1 MISNTIPIMKAM
13 LNKDVRRN
21 FFYIHKRFKQ
31 SKDYKPIN
39 VIKCGMNVIKN
50 DRIAV
55 HNSNF
60 VVNSFLP
67 PLNSIAYKSIVDAVP
82 GENAEFFYNHTI
94 GKRLAPIS
102 TYIAITGRC
111 MYNCWHCSAKRFI
124 KDKNDKSKAVS
135 YTHLRAHE
143 T

>member
-82 GENAEFFYNHTI
+82 GENA
-94 GKRLAPIS
+94 
-102 TYIAITGRC
+102 
-111 MYNCWHCSAKRFI
+111 
-124 KDKNDKSKAVS
+124 
-135 YTHLRAHE
+135 
-143 T
+143 